1 MLVSLVRQ
9 SLAPH
14 GRLLLGLVAAQLVSV
29 AASLYLPNLNA
40 DIVDHGV
47 VRADTGYIW
56 RTGGWMLLVSLVQ
69 VCAAICAAWFSARI
83 AMNAGRD
90 MRARVFG
97 AVQRF
102 SSREVAEFGA
112 PSLITRSTN
121 DVQQV
126 QMLVLMGANLMV
138 TAPIMMVGGV
148 VMALHQDV
156 GLSWLMVVAVPVLAV
171 AIGLIVSRMVPGFRT
186 VQERLDGVNRVMR
199 EHLSGIRVV
208 RAFVREPHELQ
219 RFGAA
224 NSALANAQI
233 RVGNL
238 MAFMFPT
245 VFLVMNLSTV
255 AVWWFG
261 GHRVGDGD
269 LQIGA
274 LSAYMSY
281 LMQILMAIMMATFML
296 VMIPRAAVAAE
307 RITAV
312 LDTRSSVVEPP
323 SPILPDG
330 GVRGVVELEH
340 AEMRYPGADEPVVR
354 DLSFTARPGQR
365 VALIGSTGSG
375 KSTVLGLVAR
385 LFDVSAGAVR
395 IDGVDVRELDPQ
407 ALWGSIGL
415 VPQHAYLFSGTVASN
430 LRYGKPDATDDEL
443 WSALETAQAR
453 DFVERMDGGLDAV
466 IEQGGSNVS
475 GGQRQRLCIAR
486 ALVAK
491 PRIYLFDDSFSALDL
506 ATDRRLR
513 AALAPQVKDATVL
526 IVAQRVSTIT
536 DADLII
542 VLEDGAAV
550 GMGTHEE
557 LLATCAPYREV
568 VDSQLGRQEGA
579 A

>member
-1 MLVSLVRQ
+1 
-9 SLAPH
+9 
-14 GRLLLGLVAAQLVSV
+14 
-29 AASLYLPNLNA
+29 
-40 DIVDHGV
+40 
-47 VRADTGYIW
+47 
-56 RTGGWMLLVSLVQ
+56 
-69 VCAAICAAWFSARI
+69 
-83 AMNAGRD
+83 
-90 MRARVFG
+90 
-97 AVQRF
+97 
-102 SSREVAEFGA
+102 
-112 PSLITRSTN
+112 
-121 DVQQV
+121 
-126 QMLVLMGANLMV
+126 
-138 TAPIMMVGGV
+138 
-148 VMALHQDV
+148 
-156 GLSWLMVVAVPVLAV
+156 
-171 AIGLIVSRMVPGFRT
+171 
-186 VQERLDGVNRVMR
+186 
-199 EHLSGIRVV
+199 
-208 RAFVREPHELQ
+208 
-219 RFGAA
+219 
-224 NSALANAQI
+224 
-233 RVGNL
+233 
-238 MAFMFPT
+238 
-245 VFLVMNLSTV
+245 
-255 AVWWFG
+255 
-261 GHRVGDGD
+261 
-269 LQIGA
+269 
-274 LSAYMSY
+274 
-281 LMQILMAIMMATFML
+281 MAIMMATFML

-312 LDTRSSVVEPP
+312 LDTCSSVVEPA

-443 WSALETAQAR
+443 WSVLETAQAR

-542 VLEDGAAV
+542 GLEDGAAV

>member
-1 MLVSLVRQ
+1 
-9 SLAPH
+9 
-14 GRLLLGLVAAQLVSV
+14 
-29 AASLYLPNLNA
+29 
-40 DIVDHGV
+40 
-47 VRADTGYIW
+47 
-56 RTGGWMLLVSLVQ
+56 
-69 VCAAICAAWFSARI
+69 
-83 AMNAGRD
+83 
-90 MRARVFG
+90 
-97 AVQRF
+97 
-102 SSREVAEFGA
+102 
-112 PSLITRSTN
+112 
-121 DVQQV
+121 
-126 QMLVLMGANLMV
+126 
-138 TAPIMMVGGV
+138 
-148 VMALHQDV
+148 
-156 GLSWLMVVAVPVLAV
+156 
-171 AIGLIVSRMVPGFRT
+171 MVPGFRT

-443 WSALETAQAR
+443 WAALETAQAR

-513 AALAPQVKDATVL
+513 AALAPQVEDATVL

-550 GMGTHEE
+550 GMGAHEE
-557 LLATCAPYREV
+557 LLATCGPYREV

>member
-1 MLVSLVRQ
+1 
-9 SLAPH
+9 
-14 GRLLLGLVAAQLVSV
+14 
-29 AASLYLPNLNA
+29 
-40 DIVDHGV
+40 
-47 VRADTGYIW
+47 
-56 RTGGWMLLVSLVQ
+56 
-69 VCAAICAAWFSARI
+69 
-83 AMNAGRD
+83 
-90 MRARVFG
+90 
-97 AVQRF
+97 
-102 SSREVAEFGA
+102 
-112 PSLITRSTN
+112 
-121 DVQQV
+121 
-126 QMLVLMGANLMV
+126 MLVLMGANLMV

-148 VMALHQDV
+148 MMALHQDV

-312 LDTRSSVVEPP
+312 LDTRSSVVEPA

>member
-1 MLVSLVRQ
+1 
-9 SLAPH
+9 
-14 GRLLLGLVAAQLVSV
+14 
-29 AASLYLPNLNA
+29 
-40 DIVDHGV
+40 
-47 VRADTGYIW
+47 
-56 RTGGWMLLVSLVQ
+56 
-69 VCAAICAAWFSARI
+69 
-83 AMNAGRD
+83 
-90 MRARVFG
+90 
-97 AVQRF
+97 
-102 SSREVAEFGA
+102 
-112 PSLITRSTN
+112 
-121 DVQQV
+121 
-126 QMLVLMGANLMV
+126 
-138 TAPIMMVGGV
+138 MMVGGV
-148 VMALHQDV
+148 MMALHQDV

-385 LFDVSAGAVR
+385 LFDVTAGAVR

>member
-1 MLVSLVRQ
+1 M
-9 SLAPH
+9 
-14 GRLLLGLVAAQLVSV
+14 
-29 AASLYLPNLNA
+29 
-40 DIVDHGV
+40 
-47 VRADTGYIW
+47 
-56 RTGGWMLLVSLVQ
+56 
-69 VCAAICAAWFSARI
+69 
-83 AMNAGRD
+83 
-90 MRARVFG
+90 
-97 AVQRF
+97 
-102 SSREVAEFGA
+102 
-112 PSLITRSTN
+112 
-121 DVQQV
+121 
-126 QMLVLMGANLMV
+126 
-138 TAPIMMVGGV
+138 
-148 VMALHQDV
+148 
-156 GLSWLMVVAVPVLAV
+156 
-171 AIGLIVSRMVPGFRT
+171 
-186 VQERLDGVNRVMR
+186 
-199 EHLSGIRVV
+199 
-208 RAFVREPHELQ
+208 Q

-312 LDTRSSVVEPP
+312 LDTRSSVVEPA

-443 WSALETAQAR
+443 WAALETAQAR